1 MKTSRVGRQLA
12 VSSTNAKRETSTT
25 MDESQEEPRY
35 TYIDPRPTVNG
46 EIGET
51 QQPEP
56 EGEQRAAFSPRPQKS
71 IPPSGSSQGTKQ
83 QSSPPKRR
91 PTHVSFMRSISQR
104 SNNSAQEPEL
114 QPLTPGAS
122 SAAHID
128 EEHSDSD
135 S

>member
-1 MKTSRVGRQLA
+1 MKTSRVGRQSA
-12 VSSTNAKRETSTT
+12 VNLTNETSTT
-25 MDESQEEPRY
+25 MDELQEEPRY
-35 TYIDPRPTVNG
+35 TYIDPRPKVNG

-56 EGEQRAAFSPRPQKS
+56 EEEQTAAFSPRPQKS

-91 PTHVSFMRSISQR
+91 PNFLRSISQR
-104 SNNSAQEPEL
+104 SNNSAQEPER